1 MDWAQIMKA
10 EAQFSMKDYEGAE
23 ESYNMVLGVAEW
35 RGATYARAMIGM
47 GNCRMEKNDLDAAHS
62 FFQRVYLLFKGYDDG
77 LWAAQGYIAAAETLE
92 SLGRLEEA
100 ENTLLSMMEDSY
112 TQNHP
117 LVEEAQQLLKR
128 L

>member
-1 MDWAQIMKA
+1 
-10 EAQFSMKDYEGAE
+10 
-23 ESYNMVLGVAEW
+23 
-35 RGATYARAMIGM
+35 
-47 GNCRMEKNDLDAAHS
+47 MEKNDLDAAHS